1 MNINEKQTSKKVSN
15 FMRSTINNLLN
26 FTGNHLSDLK
36 KPIACD
42 IPNVDKD
49 DPNLKEY
56 FYYLS
61 VLDCIQK
68 SLANMTDPYK
78 SIFMK
83 RYIDKLTDE
92 QVALKTNFSKTT
104 VGRYAGYGAVEFA
117 QRFIYYQRINHVS
130 PVIDLIAYNK

>member
-1 MNINEKQTSKKVSN
+1 MNINEKQTSIKVSN

-42 IPNVDKD
+42 IPNVHKD
-49 DPNLKEY
+49 DPALKED

-61 VLDCIQK
+61 VPDCIQK
-68 SLANMTDPYK
+68 ALANMTDPYK

-104 VGRYAGYGAVEFA
+104 VGRYAGYGAVEFS

>member
-15 FMRSTINNLLN
+15 FMRNTINNLLN
-26 FTGNHLSDLK
+26 FTGNHLIDLK
-36 KPIACD
+36 KPITCN
-42 IPNVDKD
+42 IPDVDKD
-49 DPNLKEY
+49 DPALKEY

-68 SLANMTDPYK
+68 ALANMTDPYK

-117 QRFIYYQRINHVS
+117 QRFIYYQRINHIS
-130 PVIDLIAYNK
+130 PVIDLIAHNK

>member
-15 FMRSTINNLLN
+15 FMRNTINNLLN
-26 FTGNHLSDLK
+26 FTGNHLIDLK
-36 KPIACD
+36 KPIACN
-42 IPNVDKD
+42 IPDVDKD
-49 DPNLKEY
+49 DPALKEY

-68 SLANMTDPYK
+68 ALANMTDPYK

-117 QRFIYYQRINHVS
+117 QRFIYYQRINHIS
-130 PVIDLIAYNK
+130 PVIDLIAHNK

>member
-1 MNINEKQTSKKVSN
+1 MNINKKVSN

-49 DPNLKEY
+49 DPALKEY

-68 SLANMTDPYK
+68 ALANMTDPYK

-104 VGRYAGYGAVEFA
+104 VGRYAGYGAVEFS